1 MYKKKDQYKPSI
13 TNLKLLQN
21 VERYFLAITYP
32 HKHNFGEILN
42 LFTTARHSLNILKF
56 NINSSQD
63 VHLSEQIFRLL
74 DFVESKLSYKLYT
87 EKEIQLKKIN
97 EVFKNLKEIIYN

>member
-1 MYKKKDQYKPSI
+1 MATVEQVDQVYLVKF
-13 TNLKLLQN
+13 NLCD
-21 VERYFLAITYP
+21 
-32 HKHNFGEILN
+32 GEILD

-63 VHLSEQIFRLL
+63 IHLSEQIFRLL
-74 DFVESKLSYKLYT
+74 DFIESKLNYKLYT
-87 EKEIQLKKIN
+87 EKEIQLKKIK